1 SDHHPPENA
10 PAPAPHTPPPP
21 HPAMNITTVP
31 EGGATQ
37 EPGGPSDDLYKIV
50 TNVNQVLVPVM
61 VKDGSGR
68 LVNGL
73 LPRDFS
79 VFEDGKKQK
88 LNFFTTDP
96 FALSAAVIFDTGLPD
111 VALEKVKQTFPAL
124 EGAFSQ
130 FDEVSIYT
138 YSSAVSKGSDF
149 SAAGKQL
156 TATLNEL
163 KTVSGRNNGPPV
175 TGGPLGPQGPTV
187 NNVPIDPSTP
197 RVITPPKESH
207 VLNDAILAAAV
218 DLSRRDRTRRKVIF
232 I

>member
-1 SDHHPPENA
+1 
-10 PAPAPHTPPPP
+10 
-21 HPAMNITTVP
+21 
-31 EGGATQ
+31 
-37 EPGGPSDDLYKIV
+37 IV

-79 VFEDGKKQK
+79 VYEDGKKQK

-138 YSSAVSKGSDF
+138 YSSAVSKVSDF
-149 SAAGKQL
+149 SAAGDRKS
-156 TATLNEL
+156 TRRT
-163 KTVSGRNNGPPV
+163 PV
-175 TGGPLGPQGPTV
+175 T
-187 NNVPIDPSTP
+187 S
-197 RVITPPKESH
+197 
-207 VLNDAILAAAV
+207 
-218 DLSRRDRTRRKVIF
+218 LSRMP
-232 I
+232 